1 MWKCNSVFV
10 AHWGP
15 GGWDWCSSE
24 QHSAGVV
31 PLKLETSHPWVVA
44 LCVKTGDARVPP
56 ELLAWKSLLVP
67 QHPKHAGCSQMGC
80 GLSASAHR

>member
-1 MWKCNSVFV
+1 MLVLSRLDVEMQLCVFV

-31 PLKLETSHPWVVA
+31 PLKLETLHPWVVA
-44 LCVKTGDARVPP
+44 LCVQAEDARVPP
-56 ELLAWKSLLVP
+56 EILA
-67 QHPKHAGCSQMGC
+67 
-80 GLSASAHR
+80 